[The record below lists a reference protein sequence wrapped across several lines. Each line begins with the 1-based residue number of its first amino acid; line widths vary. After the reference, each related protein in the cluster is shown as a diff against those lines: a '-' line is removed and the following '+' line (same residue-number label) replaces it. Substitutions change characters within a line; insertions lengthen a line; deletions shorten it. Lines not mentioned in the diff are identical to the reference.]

1 MNNKTLIVLSTVLAV
16 MVVLFHLS
24 VKKQPSD
31 DEASMFDSM
40 SNQFKWQD
48 RPAPDFTAE
57 FLNGEKFT
65 LSDQVGK
72 KVVILNFFATSCG
85 PCMEEMPELVHYFEK
100 HKDDPFLM
108 IGIDADEPE
117 GAVRD
122 FVSAYGVAYPVSVDR
137 GGEMQRAFSV
147 RSLPTTVLIGADGLV
162 QTYEVGQI
170 RNADIAFD
178 LMLNTGIAAVQTGT
192 GITKEA
198 FLALSSSQSVT
209 GGR

>member
-1 MNNKTLIVLSTVLAV
+1 LNNKTLIVLSTALAV

-48 RPAPDFTAE
+48 RPAPDFSVE

-65 LSDQVGK
+65 LSDQVGR
-72 KVVILNFFATSCG
+72 KVFILNFFATSCD
-85 PCMEEMPELVHYFEK
+85 PCTEEMPELVRYFEK
-100 HKDDPFLM
+100 HKNEPFLM

-117 GAVRD
+117 SAVLDFVRD
-122 FVSAYGVAYPVSVDR
+122 HGVTYPVSIDR
-137 GGEMQRAFSV
+137 GGELQKAFSV
-147 RSLPTTVLIGADGLV
+147 RSLPTTVFIGADGLV

-178 LMLNTGIAAVQTGT
+178 LLLNTGLAAVQTGT

-198 FLALSSSQSVT
+198 FLALSSSQSMT
-209 GGR
+209 GR